1 MEVRAGGCSSEA
13 GNCVRFGQQGK
24 RQQPQTLAMR
34 LFDGTK
40 IPVLNRAL
48 DAYALRQKVI
58 AGNLANITTPG
69 YKAQTVKFEEEL
81 SGALQSTSIPGM
93 TTDARHIP
101 IGGSSVTNVTPTVET
116 PRSGEETD
124 PRASGMNNVDL
135 DQEMAE
141 LAKTQLRFKFA
152 ARLIGDTFR
161 GIQKSIRGTV

>member
-1 MEVRAGGCSSEA
+1 
-13 GNCVRFGQQGK
+13 
-24 RQQPQTLAMR
+24 MR

-58 AGNLANITTPG
+58 AGNLANIATPG
-69 YKAQTVKFEEEL
+69 YKAQSVKFEEEL
-81 SGALQSTSIPGM
+81 AGALQSGSIPGM
-93 TTDARHIP
+93 TTNSRHMP
-101 IGGSSVTNVTPTVET
+101 IGGTSVADATPAVQTT
-116 PRSGEETD
+116 PAGDQGD
-124 PRASGMNNVDL
+124 PLASGMNIVDL

-161 GIQKSIRGTV
+161 SIQKSIRGTV

>member
-1 MEVRAGGCSSEA
+1 
-13 GNCVRFGQQGK
+13 
-24 RQQPQTLAMR
+24 MR

-48 DAYALRQKVI
+48 DAYVLRQKVI
-58 AGNLANITTPG
+58 AGNLANIATPG
-69 YKAQTVKFEEEL
+69 YKAQSVKFEEEL
-81 SGALQSTSIPGM
+81 SGALQSGSIPGM
-93 TTDARHIP
+93 TTNARHLP
-101 IGGSSVTNVTPTVET
+101 IGGSSTAGVTASVQTVPT
-116 PRSGEETD
+116 GDQND
-124 PRASGMNNVDL
+124 PRASGQNNVDL

>member
-1 MEVRAGGCSSEA
+1 
-13 GNCVRFGQQGK
+13 
-24 RQQPQTLAMR
+24 MR

-69 YKAQTVKFEEEL
+69 YKAQTVKFEDQL
-81 SGALQSTSIPGM
+81 SGALQSGSIPGM
-93 TTDARHIP
+93 TTNAHHIP
-101 IGGSSVTNVTPTVET
+101 IGGSSVAGVTPVVET
-116 PRSGEETD
+116 AQGDANTD

-135 DQEMAE
+135 DQEMAQ
-141 LAKTQLRFKFA
+141 LAQTQLRFKFA